1 MIGWLAWTTGAL
13 GLAVAVL
20 AGVATVR
27 ARRIDDLQLVG
38 AAVLELALLAQAVVG
53 CVHLAT
59 TSRDVDGVVFGGYLL
74 TSVLVPPL
82 GAFWAL
88 GERSRWG
95 TGVLTI
101 AGVTSAVLVLRLEQV
116 WRTGG

>member
-1 MIGWLAWTTGAL
+1 VIGWLAWTTGVL
-13 GLAVAVL
+13 GLGVGVL
-20 AGVATVR
+20 AGVATAR
-27 ARRIDDLQLVG
+27 GRRIDDLQLLTT
-38 AAVLELALLAQAVVG
+38 AALEVVLVVQAVAG
-53 CVHLAT
+53 CVALART
-59 TSRDVDGVVFGGYLL
+59 ERAVDAVVFLGYLI

-95 TGVLTI
+95 TGVLMI